1 MESNFFNLIETIY
14 KKHTVNII
22 LNGEKLSFPA
32 KIKYKAKM
40 SHNST
45 PLQHRSIVKVLTNAV
60 RWEMEIKCIH
70 IWKEEIK
77 LPLLAH
83 DMIILKF
90 KKINQKKKSPPKI
103 NEPLE

>member
-22 LNGEKLSFPA
+22 LNDETLSFPA

-60 RWEMEIKCIH
+60 RRERNKGYTDC
-70 IWKEEIK
+70 
-77 LPLLAH
+77 
-83 DMIILKF
+83 DGRNTIIF
-90 KKINQKKKSPPKI
+90 VHR
-103 NEPLE
+103 

>member
-22 LNGEKLSFPA
+22 LNGETLSFPA

-60 RWEMEIKCIH
+60 RQEKEIKGIQ
-70 IWKEEIK
+70 IVMEEIK
-77 LPLLAH
+77 PVFVC
-83 DMIILKF
+83 KWT
-90 KKINQKKKSPPKI
+90 ST
-103 NEPLE
+103 